1 MEPLDTLR
9 RINNSH
15 GRGEIVGITQEG
27 LAVIQY
33 GWVGKGQKPFEET
46 RKFTVTGNR
55 VRFRGVTR
63 TIGYK
68 SK

>member
-9 RINNSH
+9 RINNVY
-15 GRGEIVGITQEG
+15 GRGEVVRIKDGM
-27 LAVIQY
+27 AVIKY

-46 RKFTVTGNR
+46 RRFTVTGNR
-55 VRFRGVTR
+55 VRFRGVSR

>member
-9 RINNSH
+9 RINNVY
-15 GRGEIVGITQEG
+15 GRGEVVRIKDGV
-27 LAVIQY
+27 AVIQY

-46 RKFTVTGNR
+46 RRFTVTGNR